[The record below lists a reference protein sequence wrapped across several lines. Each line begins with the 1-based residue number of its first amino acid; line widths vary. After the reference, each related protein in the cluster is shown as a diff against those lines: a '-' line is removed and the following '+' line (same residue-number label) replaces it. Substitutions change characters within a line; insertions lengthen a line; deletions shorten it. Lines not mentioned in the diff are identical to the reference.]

1 MDGMSDYK
9 PLTFLVMFGDRIEVV
24 RTPEGPLR
32 IHVSPRLGPGQEDF
46 YLDRYA
52 RQRLIE
58 VIRQLY
64 REEHNWSPYQVAKF
78 VEAERDLDLVKKEL
92 DCVTAE
98 RDRLLERSKELEAR
112 ASKAEGDG
120 KKLRR
125 LLERLLQ
132 I

>member
-1 MDGMSDYK
+1 MDGHLFKY
-9 PLTFLVMFGDRIEVV
+9 
-24 RTPEGPLR
+24 
-32 IHVSPRLGPGQEDF
+32 PRPWLAD
-46 YLDRYA
+46 A
-52 RQRLIE
+52 
-58 VIRQLY
+58 IRQLY
-64 REEHNWSPYQVAKF
+64 PEKRPSPLAEEHNWSPYQVAKL